1 MKKETKIGLFV
12 MATVAIFT
20 YFLIKTE
27 SLVDLLAQRKRYPVH
42 ARFSSISG
50 MYPAAAVRMAGV
62 KIGTVED
69 IRLEGKKA
77 AVRMMIDKT
86 ITLTDDARAII
97 STVGFVG
104 EKFVEI
110 VYKDDYKVENPKPIP
125 PGGEIGTIDP
135 FNLDE
140 VKAKFDVIY
149 EKVVRITD
157 SINDVISDKDSQD
170 SLRSTLANLK
180 SITENVKEIVGNK
193 GKLQRVFASVDR
205 ISVRLQGTIAS
216 IDEFVK
222 EVSASLSD
230 RDTGVIRNIR
240 EASSRLLKI
249 TDDLR
254 TIGDDLRKGKGT
266 AGKLLQEDELY
277 RKLDDAVQSAHSLL
291 KDLETKKNNLSN
303 VHLSYG
309 VHFDY
314 FSQIKMVKTSLQA
327 RIAAPGFSIL
337 SGVNEDPESGDTH
350 FTLMGGKRISLF
362 SVAAGL
368 YESQLG
374 ANLGLSLAH
383 DRLNLNM
390 YASKFYGG
398 HNPLIR
404 TTVSFSLSKNVQL
417 LAGYDNILYGKKR
430 QFTFGI
436 GFVN

>member
-1 MKKETKIGLFV
+1 MKKEVKIGLFV
-12 MATVAIFT
+12 LATLAIFS

-27 SLVDLLAQRKRYPVH
+27 SLVDLLSQRKRYPVY
-42 ARFSSISG
+42 AKFSSISG
-50 MYPAAAVRMAGV
+50 MYQAAAVRMAGV
-62 KIGTVED
+62 KIGIVED

-86 ITLTDDARAII
+86 ITLTEDARAII
-97 STVGFVG
+97 STIGFVG

-110 VYKDDYKVENPKPIP
+110 VYKDDFKVENPKPIP
-125 PGGEIGTIDP
+125 PDGEIGTIDP

-140 VKAKFDVIY
+140 VKVKFDVIY
-149 EKVVRITD
+149 EKIVRITD
-157 SINDVISDKDSQD
+157 SINGVISDRDSQD
-170 SLRSTLANLK
+170 SLRSTFINLK
-180 SITENVKEIVGNK
+180 SITDNLKEIVGDQ
-193 GKLQRVFASVDR
+193 GKLRQTFASVDQ
-205 ISVRLQGTIAS
+205 ISIRLKGAIAS
-216 IDEFVK
+216 IDDFVK
-222 EVSASLSD
+222 EVSRSISD
-230 RDTGVIRNIR
+230 RDTGVIRNIQ

-266 AGKLLQEDELY
+266 AGKLLQDEDLY
-277 RKLDDAVQSAHSLL
+277 RKLDEAVQSAHSLL
-291 KDLETKKNNLSN
+291 KDLETKKNSLSN
-303 VHLSYG
+303 IHLSYG
-309 VHFDY
+309 VRFDY
-314 FSQIKMVKTSLQA
+314 FSGIKMVKTSLQA
-327 RIAAPGFSIL
+327 RIAAPGFGIL

-374 ANLGLSLAH
+374 ANLGLSLVN
-383 DRLNLNM
+383 DRINLNM